1 MRLHSMRA
9 ALVALA
15 MAAAPSSFAAKLITP
30 GYLFNSDPTCR
41 EIDGRFYLF
50 ATQDPFTA
58 VFRRPNDYFKGMFA
72 YHAYS
77 TTDFDNWV
85 DHGSILTSRDVG
97 WSGGAALWDGD
108 AGIPANGRFYAYA
121 PFRMNAATE
130 ANYGRFELG
139 VFTADRLEGPYSDV
153 FNGPMRAPDGKPIEG
168 LSPYVIRGDDG
179 RGYLLWG
186 SGDTDKHEVWIAA
199 LKPSMTELAEAPRQL
214 RAPRQDACGNLEYFE
229 SPVLLKAKGRW
240 LLTWIAYKD
249 DKGAKCDPKGS
260 YVRYASADSMFGPF
274 DQEPPRTLIYPSP
287 GGAESTQQGMCAYR
301 GREYLAYHVPYDDV
315 VPYADHHR
323 QVAVTRLVARPDGGF
338 EPIHPESDPG
348 VGTPGVSNLVLDA
361 FAPRREAAEFHVR
374 SGVSGEKAL
383 AGEHQMKMKAGGYLQ
398 FRRMD
403 FGAGAA
409 AFHVEF
415 SAEAPGLEETVLE
428 VRLDSPAG
436 PLLASVPITATGG
449 PTAYRIARITV
460 TARARGVHDLA
471 LVARGRGGDRDG
483 HLFNITSFG
492 FEAASKTK
500 HHKGA

>member
-1 MRLHSMRA
+1 MKPKPIRI
-9 ALVALA
+9 ALTALA
-15 MAAAPSSFAAKLITP
+15 MAAATSAFAAKLVTP

-58 VFRRPNDYFKGMFA
+58 AFLRPNDYFKGMYAF
-72 YHAYS
+72 HAYS

-85 DHGSILTSRDVG
+85 DHGSILTSRDVT
-97 WSGGAALWDGD
+97 WNGGAALWDGD
-108 AGIPANGRFYAYA
+108 AGVPANGRFYAYA
-121 PFRMNAATE
+121 PFRMNSAQE
-130 ANYGRFELG
+130 ANYGRFEFG
-139 VFTADRLEGPYSDV
+139 VFTADRPEGPYRDV
-153 FNGPMRAPDGKPIEG
+153 FNGPMRGPDGRPIEG
-168 LSPYVIRGDDG
+168 LSPSVIPGDDG
-179 RGYLLWG
+179 RSYLMWG

-199 LKPSMTELAEAPRQL
+199 LKSSMTELAEAPRQL
-214 RAPRQDACGNLEYFE
+214 RAPSHDACGNLEYFE
-229 SPVLLKAKGRW
+229 SPILLKAKGRW

-274 DQEPPRTLIYPSP
+274 DREPPRTLIYPVF
-287 GGAESTQQGMCAYR
+287 GGVESTQQGMCVYR
-301 GREYLAYHVPYDDV
+301 GREYLAYHLPYDDM

-323 QVAVTRLVARPDGGF
+323 QVAITRLAAGPDGSL
-338 EPIHPESDPG
+338 EPVHPESDEG
-348 VGTPGVSNLVLDA
+348 VGAPGVSNLTLDA

-374 SGVSGEKAL
+374 SGVSGEKGL
-383 AGEHQMKMKAGGYLQ
+383 SGEYQMKMKAGGYLL

-403 FGAGAA
+403 FGGGAK

-415 SAEAPGLEETVLE
+415 SAEAAGLEAAVLE

-436 PLLASVPITATGG
+436 ALLGTAPMGPTGG
-449 PTAYRIARITV
+449 PTTYQVARIAI
-460 TARARGVHDLA
+460 AAQARGVHDLV

-492 FEAASKTK
+492 FETGPNGKR
-500 HHKGA
+500 